1 MRAHSG
7 VNMKGLHS
15 RGNRDVVAWL
25 VDEAA
30 VFYLQLQV
38 RFLKRTSSS
47 EPPKQ
52 ISPNFNTS
60 AVANKKIGN
69 LLLTCYHM
77 RCCGGNLLQKNNM
90 THPCQR
96 EAWQCARQW
105 KRNYRRGMPGNHFP
119 ADAHSRVGQNIHSTL
134 HVVKTCIK
142 TSNRGIRVLN
152 VLYCIIYHLKSSWF
166 RVLFLT
172 YNRIIGLFEWM

>member
-1 MRAHSG
+1 MFLYFVSRALEVTSCSQQ
-7 VNMKGLHS
+7 LQRS
-15 RGNRDVVAWL
+15 RPAAAAASPLKICFWFCVVFVIMCNEGTLGCKYERFAFQREWNRDVVAWL

-52 ISPNFNTS
+52 ISPHFNTS

-77 RCCGGNLLQKNNM
+77 RCCGGNSLQKNNM
-90 THPCQR
+90 THPCER
-96 EAWQCARQW
+96 EAWRCARQW
-105 KRNYRRGMPGNHFP
+105 KRNYRR
-119 ADAHSRVGQNIHSTL
+119 
-134 HVVKTCIK
+134 
-142 TSNRGIRVLN
+142 
-152 VLYCIIYHLKSSWF
+152 
-166 RVLFLT
+166 
-172 YNRIIGLFEWM
+172 

>member
-1 MRAHSG
+1 MNTANERTKDADATTKTRIYYTRTCAVRRHSKSNPRQRVAAASPLRFVSGSVLYLLLCVMRAHSG

-52 ISPNFNTS
+52 ISPHFNTS

-90 THPCQR
+90 TLPC
-96 EAWQCARQW
+96 
-105 KRNYRRGMPGNHFP
+105 
-119 ADAHSRVGQNIHSTL
+119 
-134 HVVKTCIK
+134 
-142 TSNRGIRVLN
+142 
-152 VLYCIIYHLKSSWF
+152 
-166 RVLFLT
+166 
-172 YNRIIGLFEWM
+172 